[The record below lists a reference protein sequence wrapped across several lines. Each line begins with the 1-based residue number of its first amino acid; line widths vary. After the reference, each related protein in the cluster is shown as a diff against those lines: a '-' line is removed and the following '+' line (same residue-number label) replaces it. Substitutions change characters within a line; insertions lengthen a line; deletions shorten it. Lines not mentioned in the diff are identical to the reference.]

1 MTKFD
6 ICNRKSYFSA
16 LLSMS
21 NLIENSKGRSHIEID
36 FFGGEPMMNF
46 DVVKE
51 TVAYGRSLEKSKRKL
66 QTKDPS
72 IINYDAML

>member
-21 NLIENSKGRSHIEID
+21 NLIENSK
-36 FFGGEPMMNF
+36 
-46 DVVKE
+46 K
-51 TVAYGRSLEKSKRKL
+51 T
-66 QTKDPS
+66 
-72 IINYDAML
+72 